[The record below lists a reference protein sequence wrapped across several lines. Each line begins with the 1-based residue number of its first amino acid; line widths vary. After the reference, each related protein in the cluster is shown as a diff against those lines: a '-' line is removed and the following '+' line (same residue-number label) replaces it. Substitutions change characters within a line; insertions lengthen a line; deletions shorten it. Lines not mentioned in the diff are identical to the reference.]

1 MLTPCSD
8 HRQRGSRNHWSPYRT
23 ALIASF
29 LSKFPRLMGANSSV
43 TIQWTLIPPILL
55 HLGVTPAHPGQL
67 NSVACRASLICTE
80 GKCKGS
86 QKLKWLIAWKTILP
100 SVQRHS
106 RKLYSSKS
114 HRDKQAFDFYFHPAL
129 VCPVWD
135 VKDAGISEVH
145 THSTRKV
152 QDPRADTLVTL
163 FKSHSQ
169 GREWQCQQ
177 EQKSAATSSEAKTS
191 KGQLSSLTHPCCC
204 LPSSLGLC
212 YLVLPTMLLS
222 HLHFAVQNQDNSPW
236 LCALFARVSAK
247 PRTRSEHC
255 PCVSISFWFIRVVSA
270 EQPNITD
277 PMHSASNN
285 LAIDQTCS
293 VLLGNRGTQQFFI

>member
-86 QKLKWLIAWKTILP
+86 QKLKWLIVWKTILP

-163 FKSHSQ
+163 FK
-169 GREWQCQQ
+169 
-177 EQKSAATSSEAKTS
+177 
-191 KGQLSSLTHPCCC
+191 
-204 LPSSLGLC
+204 
-212 YLVLPTMLLS
+212 
-222 HLHFAVQNQDNSPW
+222 
-236 LCALFARVSAK
+236 
-247 PRTRSEHC
+247 
-255 PCVSISFWFIRVVSA
+255 
-270 EQPNITD
+270 
-277 PMHSASNN
+277 
-285 LAIDQTCS
+285 
-293 VLLGNRGTQQFFI
+293 